1 MMAVI
6 NIVGKDCEYDNWN
19 GGKMLQERGKDDTV
33 ERWER
38 ERYTTGVGNIRG
50 QRQRLRVQVQDTV
63 YEGRTEIRSG
73 HTE

>member
-1 MMAVI
+1 MAVI
-6 NIVGKDCEYDNWN
+6 NIVGNDCEYDNWN